1 MPPVQVRPVKEKI
14 RIEDLRKSFA
24 DKAVLAGVDLSV
36 YEGEVLC
43 VIGRSGS
50 GKSVIL
56 KHLIGLLAP
65 DSGTI
70 RIDGVEFTGA
80 SEIERHALLSKIGV
94 LFQGGALFDSMNIFD
109 NVAFGLR
116 RRNAAEEE
124 VARVVPE
131 MLSLVGLRGIDERM
145 PSEISGGMQKR
156 VALARAA
163 ALKPAIMLY
172 DEPTT
177 GVDPITAGAV
187 DRLILTMRDT
197 LGVTSVVVTH
207 DMKSA
212 WRIADRVA
220 MLLDGRIAF
229 TGTVEELKAAED
241 PFIRQFIEG
250 RANGPRVA

>member
-1 MPPVQVRPVKEKI
+1 MREKI
-14 RIEDLRKSFA
+14 QIEDLRKSFA
-24 DKAVLAGVDLSV
+24 DKVVLAGVDLSV
-36 YEGEVLC
+36 REGEVLC

-70 RIDGVEFTGA
+70 HIDGLEFTGA
-80 SEIERHALLSKIGV
+80 NERERHAALAKIGV
-94 LFQGGALFDSMNIFD
+94 LFQWAALFDSMNIFD

-116 RRNAAEEE
+116 RRGIPEDEIS
-124 VARVVPE
+124 RTVPE
-131 MLSLVGLRGIDERM
+131 MLSLVGLRGINERM

-156 VALARAA
+156 VGLARAV
-163 ALKPAIMLY
+163 ALKPQIVLY

-187 DRLILTMRDT
+187 DRLILKMRDT

-212 WRIADRVA
+212 WHIADRIA

-229 TGTVEELKAAED
+229 LGTVDELRAAED
-241 PFIRQFIEG
+241 PFITQFIEG
-250 RANGPRVA
+250 RANGPRVT